1 MEYMRYAFV
10 NSPILHYQTLN
21 FLLNETEM
29 TVMKWNQYE
38 IGPVARIL
46 SACCLKWFLIWV
58 MQECETKMQAY
69 SEQRGAFPEQQK
81 NMTPSLLSE

>member
-1 MEYMRYAFV
+1 
-10 NSPILHYQTLN
+10 
-21 FLLNETEM
+21 
-29 TVMKWNQYE
+29 
-38 IGPVARIL
+38 
-46 SACCLKWFLIWV
+46 